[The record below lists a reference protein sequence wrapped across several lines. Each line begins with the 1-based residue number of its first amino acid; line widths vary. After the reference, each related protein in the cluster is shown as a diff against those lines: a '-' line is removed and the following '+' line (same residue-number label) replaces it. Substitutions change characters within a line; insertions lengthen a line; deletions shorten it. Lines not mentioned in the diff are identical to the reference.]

1 MGRTNFRHRE
11 DEDSTRRGKHPKHS
25 RNMPGRGMR
34 VINSYDEDYYDDEP
48 FDDELEIED
57 EIFITHTKNTR

>member
-34 VINSYDEDYYDDEP
+34 VINSYDEDSYESLYEYDEYDY
-48 FDDELEIED
+48 ELED
-57 EIFITHTKNTR
+57 DLYHTQS